1 MAGKGGSTA
10 KSAATGA
17 ATGFATGGPV
27 GALIGGGIG
36 LLGGIL
42 GSNSAKD
49 INRTQIKLS
58 REQMA
63 FQERMSNT
71 AYQRSA
77 ADLEKAGLNRILAL
91 GNSASTPSG
100 SQPPSLNVPGDRIQ
114 AGLGTAVST
123 AMQLTKQKAEIAN
136 INQSTSESKTRQSA
150 IPGQIA
156 NIAAATG
163 LTLQQTQNAKSQLLA
178 IEGQTAVA
186 HQMAKKLAAEASS
199 ATSAA
204 QKAQIE
210 ADLYEKLYGGDWGST
225 LYYLKEMAIP
235 LAMLGTGVGIAKG
248 FKGSKGTPATRGRIS
263 KDKYTPGKAAIPGR
277 PGWSRIPETN

>member
-1 MAGKGGSTA
+1 MARGGTA
-10 KSAATGA
+10 KSIAAGA
-17 ATGFATGGPV
+17 ASGSAFGPW
-27 GALIGGGIG
+27 GAVAGAGINF
-36 LLGGIL
+36 LGGL
-42 GSNSAKD
+42 FGSSSARD
-49 INRTQIKLS
+49 INRQQIALS
-58 REQMA
+58 REQMQ

-100 SQPPSLNVPGDRIQ
+100 SQPPSLKVPGDRIQ
-114 AGLGTAVST
+114 AGIGNAVNS

-156 NIAAATG
+156 NVAAATG
-163 LTLQQTQNAKSQLLA
+163 LTTQQTQNAKASLLA
-178 IEGQTAVA
+178 IEGQTAVSK
-186 HQMAKKLAAEASS
+186 QMAKKLAAEADS
-199 ATSAA
+199 AQTAA
-204 QKAQIE
+204 QRSQIE
-210 ADLYEKLYGGDWGST
+210 ADLYEKLYAGDWGAT

-248 FKGSKGTPATRGRIS
+248 VKGT
-263 KDKYTPGKAAIPGR
+263 KTPTKPVK
-277 PGWSRIPETN
+277 SRDLRRNKTKWRTLPDTN